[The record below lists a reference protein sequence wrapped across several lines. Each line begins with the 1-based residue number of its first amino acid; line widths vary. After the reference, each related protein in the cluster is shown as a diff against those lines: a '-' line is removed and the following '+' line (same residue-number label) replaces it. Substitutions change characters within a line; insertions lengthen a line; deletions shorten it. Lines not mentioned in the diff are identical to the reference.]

1 MDSVTLHLGGDVV
14 ISMKD
19 VIAIFDIEAA
29 MTSEINKE
37 FLEIAK
43 EEGFI
48 RKISDNEPK
57 TFVLVERGHKTII
70 FLSPISSSTLL
81 KRTEFVRNF
90 SSTTSKLKQGG
101 YEGTQRN

>member
-1 MDSVTLHLGGDVV
+1 VTLHLGGDVI

-19 VIAIFDIEAA
+19 VIAIFDIETS
-29 MTSEINKE
+29 MTSEVNKE

-48 RKISDNEPK
+48 KKISKNDPK
-57 TFVLVERGHKTII
+57 TFVLAELDHKTMI

-81 KRTEFVRNF
+81 KRTGFVKNI
-90 SSTTSKLKQGG
+90 SSTNSK
-101 YEGTQRN
+101 

>member
-1 MDSVTLHLGGDVV
+1 MTLHLGGDVI

-19 VIAIFDIEAA
+19 VIAIFDIETS
-29 MTSEINKE
+29 MTSEVNKE

-48 RKISDNEPK
+48 KKISKNDPK
-57 TFVLVERGHKTII
+57 TFVLAELDHKTMI

-81 KRTEFVRNF
+81 KRTGFVKNI
-90 SSTTSKLKQGG
+90 SSTNSK
-101 YEGTQRN
+101 

>member
-19 VIAIFDIEAA
+19 VIAIFDIETS

-48 RKISDNEPK
+48 KKISENEPK
-57 TFVLVERGHKTII
+57 TFVLVEQGHKTMI

-81 KRTEFVRNF
+81 KRTGFVKNI
-90 SSTTSKLKQGG
+90 SSTNSKLKQGG
-101 YEGTQRN
+101 YDGTQRN

>member
-1 MDSVTLHLGGDVV
+1 MTLHLGGDVI

-19 VIAIFDIEAA
+19 VIAIFDIETS
-29 MTSEINKE
+29 MTSEVNKE

-48 RKISDNEPK
+48 KTISKNDPK
-57 TFVLVERGHKTII
+57 TFVLAELDHKTMI

-81 KRTEFVRNF
+81 KRTGFVKNI
-90 SSTTSKLKQGG
+90 SSTNSK
-101 YEGTQRN
+101 